1 MSNDER
7 FVKNGKTLLDRLMEF
22 HTEDCGFSHL
32 PEDDTDLMATEQAFY
47 ALVALDRMY
56 QGESSLYT
64 MAE

>member
-1 MSNDER
+1 
-7 FVKNGKTLLDRLMEF
+7 MEF

-64 MAE
+64 MEE